1 MDQTIIFL
9 VLAGLT
15 VVFFVVY
22 TNRNKG
28 GGRNSCTRCNG
39 SGEINEKWPDPQAP
53 GGWHKLEGIC
63 PKCKGKGR
71 V

>member
-1 MDQTIIFL
+1 MDLNIVFIVLIVGIII
-9 VLAGLT
+9 
-15 VVFFVVY
+15 VFSIV
-22 TNRNKG
+22 T
-28 GGRNSCTRCNG
+28 GRKRTGMNVCTRCNG
-39 SGEINEKWPDPQAP
+39 TGEVNEKWPDPDKP